1 MVAAYAFAA
10 QYPREAARL
19 KLIGPAEMAAL
30 GLDDARYEH
39 HAMATAVDELRAEV
53 ADMAAAAVRAEP

>member
-19 KLIGPAEMAAL
+19 KMIGPAEMVAL